1 MSIIADALKKV
12 QVNLEKNRV
21 QKAEAKPA
29 PVQRDAAPV
38 RKISP
43 PPEAPPFR
51 TPDISHSET
60 TSSIERPAKKIG
72 KKKEIAL
79 IIFCST
85 VCLALTILLGIVVVR
100 FVQSRAVP
108 VAPASTPAAA
118 QAPKAYSGNEYLIEG
133 IMSMEDKSVVLINNQ
148 IHEVGDQVGPF
159 TITGIAPDHI
169 TVDENGRTRI
179 LKVSHRY

>member
-12 QVNLEKNRV
+12 QVNLENRS
-21 QKAEAKPA
+21 QKTEAKPA
-29 PVQRDAAPV
+29 AVQRDASSV

-51 TPDISHSET
+51 TPDVSHSET
-60 TSSIERPAKKIG
+60 ASSVERPAKRIG

-79 IIFCST
+79 IVFCIT
-85 VCLALTILLGIVVVR
+85 VCLTLVILLGIVIVR
-100 FVQSRAVP
+100 FAKSHAVP
-108 VAPASTPAAA
+108 IAPAPKPSAT
-118 QAPKAYSGNEYLIEG
+118 QAPKSYAGNEYLIEG

-159 TITGIAPDHI
+159 TITSIAPDHI

-179 LKVSHRY
+179 LKVSHQY